1 MRRCMFGERV
11 YDRCRHAIVI
21 FDACV
26 KARYTLEASLSGSFL
41 KALPEL
47 VTPLLEEAIDLISEH
62 LSTDA
67 VSAPRKVWPLNSV
80 EART

>member
-1 MRRCMFGERV
+1 MFGESV
-11 YDRCRHAIVI
+11 YDRCRHVICI

-26 KARYTLEASLSGSFL
+26 KVRYTFEASLSGSFL

-67 VSAPRKVWPLNSV
+67 VSAPRKVWALNSA
-80 EART
+80 EARS